1 MVSAW
6 RRLFHGVIPVPVD
19 GFPPAVL
26 APEDQGRSDHKLG
39 RLGAALELS
48 MPALDENPVGHI
60 VAHRQK
66 GGLARDFALT
76 GHELR
81 SHPLPALTDFGPAA
95 FDATPEPALAYG
107 IGVRAHRLHGF
118 GVPVGNGAERLAEL
132 TQERPQSIQGIRRLL
147 LHHEVLLSLCS
158 LRSDFVRT
166 ALGIDLLYFV

>member
-19 GFPPAVL
+19 GLPLTVL
-26 APEDQGRSDHKLG
+26 APEDQGRSDHQLA

-48 MPALDENPVGHI
+48 TPALDENPVGH
-60 VAHRQK
+60 VAAHRQE
-66 GGLARDFALT
+66 GSLARDFALT

-95 FDATPEPALAYG
+95 FDPSPEPALAYG

-118 GVPVGNGAERLAEL
+118 GVPVGNGAERLTEL
-132 TQERPQSIQGIRRLL
+132 IQERPQRIQSLL

-158 LRSDFVRT
+158 SRSAFVRT
-166 ALGIDLLYFV
+166 ILGIGLLYFV